1 MSNQDDIYLIEPTAE
16 WEREFVSMAEEYRAA
31 GDDIYRDAIEDF
43 AAYLLLLKNSAR
55 SIDLA
60 PGRVPADV
68 FCLVHARRI
77 LGRSSLRH
85 YLTPDLEHEGGHI
98 GYSIRPSE
106 RRKGYGTLIL
116 ALTLDKAR
124 MRGLKRVLL
133 TCDTDNLGSARIIEK
148 NGGLLAGSGISH
160 RSGKPISQ
168 YWIELTNTYD
178 ASTTP

>member
-1 MSNQDDIYLIEPTAE
+1 MSNQDDIYLIELTAE
-16 WEREFVSMAEEYRAA
+16 WRREFVSMAEEHRAA

-43 AAYLLLLKNSAR
+43 DAYLRLLKNSALGINR
-55 SIDLA
+55 P
-60 PGRVPADV
+60 PGRVPAET
-68 FCLVHARRI
+68 FCLARDRRI

-116 ALTLDKAR
+116 TLTLEKAR
-124 MRGLKRVLL
+124 ERGLKRVLL
-133 TCDTDNLGSARIIEK
+133 TCDTDNVGSARIIEK
-148 NGGLLAGSGISH
+148 NGGVLAGSGISH

-168 YWIELTNTYD
+168 YWIELTNSGD
-178 ASTTP
+178 A